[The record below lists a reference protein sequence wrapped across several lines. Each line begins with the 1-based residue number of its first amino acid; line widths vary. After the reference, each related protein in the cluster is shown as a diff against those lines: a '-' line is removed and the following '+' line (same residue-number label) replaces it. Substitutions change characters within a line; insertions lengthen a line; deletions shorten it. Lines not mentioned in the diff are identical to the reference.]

1 MALTRSEAIRAVWR
15 SDIWA
20 HASILALTD
29 VIIEHDISED
39 SHHEVAGLRYA
50 QKINFFA
57 FRVRRA
63 VQNLSGEKN
72 RLLFFVDISYTK
84 WADPDGDNYN
94 AVIDGIEIV
103 QELVLSELGSRWSET
118 VGGSEPQAGPPNVSV
133 TSIGEERVFRAD
145 FNYSGFICV
154 AN

>member
-1 MALTRSEAIRAVWR
+1 MALTSSETIRQAWRTAV
-15 SDIWA
+15 WA

-39 SHHEVAGLRYA
+39 SHHELSSLRFE

-57 FRVRRA
+57 FRVRRG
-63 VQNLSGEKN
+63 VQNLMGQEN
-72 RLLFFVDISYTK
+72 RLLYFVDISYTR

-94 AVIDGIEIV
+94 AVLDGIEVV
-103 QELVLSELGSRWSET
+103 QELVISELGTTWSGT
-118 VGGSEPQAGPPNVSV
+118 VGGSEPQSGPPNISVS
-133 TSIGEERVFRAD
+133 TIGEERIFKAD

-154 AN
+154 ST